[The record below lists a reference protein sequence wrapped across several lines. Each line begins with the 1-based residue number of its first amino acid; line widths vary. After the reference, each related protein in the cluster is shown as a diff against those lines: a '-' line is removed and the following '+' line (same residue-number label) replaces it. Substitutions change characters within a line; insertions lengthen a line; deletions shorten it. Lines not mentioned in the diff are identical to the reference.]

1 MSGVACTTSTLHE
14 AARFVALCINPIPL
28 PSVLFNLQG
37 HQKQAHDLEN
47 EVAALRAELERK
59 DEQLAAAAARNREAQ
74 EQISELQQELE
85 NNAGALRTF
94 SCCTTDSQARDAQ
107 NMA

>member
-1 MSGVACTTSTLHE
+1 MN
-14 AARFVALCINPIPL
+14 LCSNPVPL
-28 PSVLFNLQG
+28 PSFLALPQS

-59 DEQLAAAAARNREAQ
+59 DEQLVAAAARNREAQ

-85 NNAGALRTF
+85 NNAGVFRTL
-94 SCCTTDSQARDAQ
+94 SCCTRDR
-107 NMA
+107 